1 MTIVAAPD
9 INRLVR
15 DTAEL
20 EPLPI
25 SVTRL
30 ACLVA
35 NEHTEMAE
43 IAQVIAYDQILT
55 SSLIRVANSAGS
67 GGRAP
72 VSTVRDAVVRVGT
85 GTVLAVAMS
94 ASIGRRMSRPMPQY
108 GLSEGDLWAHSV
120 AAAVAAETLPR
131 FAGVRIPPEA
141 ITAALLHDLGKLV
154 VARIMTP
161 ESIALMAKVHDQLK
175 ARLAAE
181 ARVLHTDHARLG
193 GEVAATWGLPA
204 SIARGIGAHHDIPGS
219 MNTIPCAVHV
229 ADVVAKDIGV
239 GLEEDNRDAET
250 MRYASS
256 QLSLSAEG
264 YEALCL
270 ATAQRFHEVRARYG

>member
-1 MTIVAAPD
+1 MPVTAAPD
-9 INRLVR
+9 VNRLV
-15 DTAEL
+15 ASSPEL

-35 NEHTEMAE
+35 NEHTEISE

-55 SSLIRVANSAGS
+55 SSLIRVANSAGHA
-67 GGRAP
+67 GRSP

-94 ASIGRRMSRPMPQY
+94 ASVGRRMSRPLPQY

-120 AAAVAAETLPR
+120 AAAVAAETMPR
-131 FAGVRIPPEA
+131 FAGVRVPPEA

-154 VARIMTP
+154 VSRIMTP
-161 ESIALMAKVHDQLK
+161 ESIALMARVHDQLK

-181 ARVLHTDHARLG
+181 VRVLRTDHARLG

-204 SIARGIGAHHDIPGS
+204 SIARGIGHHHEIPGS

-239 GLEEDNRDAET
+239 GLEEDNRDPDT
-250 MRYASS
+250 LRYALD
-256 QLSLSAEG
+256 QLSIGPAA
-264 YEALCL
+264 YEQLCV
-270 ATAQRFHEVRARYG
+270 AAAQRFHEVRVRYG

>member
-1 MTIVAAPD
+1 LTIVAAPD
-9 INRLVR
+9 VNRLVR
-15 DTAEL
+15 STPEL

-55 SSLIRVANSAGS
+55 SSLIRVANSAGN

-94 ASIGRRMSRPMPQY
+94 ASVGRRMSRPMPQY

-120 AAAVAAETLPR
+120 AAAVAAECLPR

-154 VARIMTP
+154 VSRIMTP

-193 GEVAATWGLPA
+193 GEVATTWGLPA
-204 SIARGIGAHHDIPGS
+204 SIARGIGHHHDIPGT

-239 GLEEDNRDAET
+239 GLEEDNRDPEIL
-250 MRYASS
+250 RYAMS
-256 QLSLSAEG
+256 QLSIDAER
-264 YEALCL
+264 YEALCV
-270 ATAQRFHEVRARYG
+270 AVAQRFHEVRARYG

>member
-1 MTIVAAPD
+1 MPVASPPD
-9 INRLVR
+9 VNRLVA
-15 DTAEL
+15 TSPEL

-55 SSLIRVANSAGS
+55 SSLIRVANSAGA
-67 GGRAP
+67 GGRTP

-94 ASIGRRMSRPMPQY
+94 ASVGRRMARPLPQY
-108 GLSEGDLWAHSV
+108 GLAEGDLWAHAV
-120 AAAVAAETLPR
+120 AAALAAEHMPR
-131 FAGVRIPPEA
+131 FAGVRIPPET

-154 VARIMTP
+154 IARIMTP
-161 ESIALMAKVHDQLK
+161 ESIALMARVHDQLK

-181 ARVLHTDHARLG
+181 ERVLRTDHARLG

-204 SIARGIGAHHDIPGS
+204 SIARGIGHHHALPGA

-239 GLEEDNRDAET
+239 GLEDDNRDPET
-250 MRYASS
+250 LRYALS
-256 QLSLSAEG
+256 QLSIDADG
-264 YEALCL
+264 YEKLCISV
-270 ATAQRFHEVRARYG
+270 AERFHSVRARYG

>member
-1 MTIVAAPD
+1 MSTVIATDV
-9 INRLVR
+9 NRLVHSVP
-15 DTAEL
+15 EL

-35 NEHTEMAE
+35 NEQTEMAE

-55 SSLIRVANSAGS
+55 SSLIRVANAAGN
-67 GGRAP
+67 GGRSP

-94 ASIGRRMSRPMPQY
+94 ASVGRRMSRPLPQY

-120 AAAVAAETLPR
+120 AAAVAAECMPR
-131 FAGVRIPPEA
+131 VAGVRIPPES
-141 ITAALLHDLGKLV
+141 ITAALMHDLGKLV
-154 VARIMTP
+154 VSRIMTP
-161 ESIALMAKVHDQLK
+161 ESIALMAKVHDQLT

-181 ARVLHTDHARLG
+181 TRVLHTDHARLG

-204 SIARGIGAHHDIPGS
+204 SIARGIGHHHDIPGTL
-219 MNTIPCAVHV
+219 NTIPCAVHV

-239 GLEEDNRDAET
+239 GLEEDNRDPET
-250 MRYASS
+250 LRYALA
-256 QLSLSAEG
+256 QLSVSPAG
-264 YEALCL
+264 YEQLCV

>member
-1 MTIVAAPD
+1 MSVVSAPD
-9 INRLVR
+9 VNRLVR
-15 DTAEL
+15 STPEL

-35 NEHTEMAE
+35 NENTEMAE

-55 SSLIRVANSAGS
+55 SSLIRAANSAGY

-94 ASIGRRMSRPMPQY
+94 ASVGKRMSRPLPQY

-120 AAAVAAETLPR
+120 ATAVAAECLPR

-141 ITAALLHDLGKLV
+141 MTAALLHDLGKLV
-154 VARIMTP
+154 VSRIMTP

-181 ARVLHTDHARLG
+181 TRVLHTDHARLG

-204 SIARGIGAHHDIPGS
+204 SIARGIGHHHDIPGT

-239 GLEEDNRDAET
+239 GLEEENRDPET
-250 MRYASS
+250 LRYVLS
-256 QLSLSAEG
+256 QLSIGPAD
-264 YEALCL
+264 YERLCV
-270 ATAQRFHEVRARYG
+270 ASAQRFHEVRARYG